1 MKNEITFE
9 QFLHRCGHTLQ
20 TVKSYLFANKVF
32 MIDNPTPEYFKYRDI
47 VEYLN
52 TKAADYSNSNTK
64 VYLLN
69 GIKKYYDY
77 LLETGKREDHP
88 CRNFFVRN
96 QRNKQV
102 IHQDLFSSKELEL
115 MLEREERYAD
125 LQQRNQV
132 VVSLLIYQ
140 GLHSRE
146 IHNLNLSHIDLDSGT
161 IFIKASPKVSQR
173 HIEINNKQYRLFD
186 RYLNEGRKVL
196 IRDDENKAFVLGKL
210 GTRMS
215 VDDIHYLVSTF
226 KGLFPDRK
234 LTPAT
239 IRQSVI
245 ANWLNEKKLPLE
257 QVQLISGQKWIST
270 TIKYKQVNVDEQRK
284 LMNRFHPLG

>member
-1 MKNEITFE
+1 MTFE
-9 QFLHRCGHTLQ
+9 DYLYKFGHTPK
-20 TVKSYLFANKVF
+20 TVKSYLFANKIF
-32 MIDNPTPEYFKYRDI
+32 MTDNPSPEDFKYKDV

-52 TKAADYSNSNTK
+52 KKVDDYANSNTK

-69 GIKKYYDY
+69 GMKKYYDY
-77 LLETGKREDHP
+77 LLEIGRREDHP

-102 IHQDLFSSKELEL
+102 IHQDLFSTHELEM

-132 VVSLLIYQ
+132 VISLLIYQ

-146 IHNLNLSHIDLDSGT
+146 ISNLNLSNVDLDSGT
-161 IFIKASPKVSQR
+161 IFIRATPKVSQR
-173 HIEINNKQYRLFD
+173 HLEITNKQYRLFD
-186 RYLNEGRKVL
+186 RYLNEGRKAL
-196 IRDDENKAFVLGKL
+196 LRDDNQAFVLGKL

-226 KGLFPDRK
+226 KGLFPDRN

-257 QVQLISGQKWIST
+257 QVQLLSGQKWIST
-270 TIKYKQVNVDEQRK
+270 TIKYKQVNIDEQRK

>member
-1 MKNEITFE
+1 MKNDITFE
-9 QFLHRCGHTLQ
+9 HYLHRYGHTLQ
-20 TVKSYLFANKVF
+20 TVKSYVFANKIF
-32 MIDNPTPEYFKYRDI
+32 MMDNPSPENYKYKDI

-52 TKAADYSNSNTK
+52 KKVADYSNSNTK

-132 VVSLLIYQ
+132 VSSLLIYQ

-146 IHNLNLSHIDLDSGT
+146 IHNLNLSHIDLDSGL

-186 RYLNEGRKVL
+186 RYLHEGRKAL
-196 IRDDENKAFVLGKL
+196 LRDDDNKAFVLGKL

-257 QVQLISGQKWIST
+257 QVQLLSGQKWIST

>member
-1 MKNEITFE
+1 MKKEMTFE
-9 QFLHRCGHTLQ
+9 DYLYKYGHTPK
-20 TVKSYLFANKVF
+20 TVKSYLFANKIF
-32 MIDNPTPEYFKYRDI
+32 MTDNPNPEEFKYKDI

-52 TKAADYSNSNTK
+52 KKVSDYANSNTK
-64 VYLLN
+64 VYILN
-69 GIKKYYDY
+69 GMKKYYDY
-77 LLETGKREDHP
+77 LLETGRREDHP

-102 IHQDLFSSKELEL
+102 IHQDLFSTHELEM

-132 VVSLLIYQ
+132 VISLLIYQ

-146 IHNLNLSHIDLDSGT
+146 ISNLNLSNVDLDSGT
-161 IFIKASPKVSQR
+161 IFIRATPKVSQR
-173 HIEINNKQYRLFD
+173 HLEITNKQYRLFD
-186 RYLNEGRKVL
+186 RYLNEGRKSL
-196 IRDDENKAFVLGKL
+196 LRDDNQAFVLGKL

-215 VDDIHYLVSTF
+215 VDDINYLVSTF
-226 KGLFPDRK
+226 KGLFPDRN
-234 LTPAT
+234 LNPSTV
-239 IRQSVI
+239 RQSVI

-257 QVQLISGQKWIST
+257 QVQLLSGQKWIST
-270 TIKYKQVNVDEQRK
+270 TIKYKQVNIDEQRK

>member
-1 MKNEITFE
+1 MKKQMTFE
-9 QFLHRCGHTLQ
+9 DYLYKYGHTPK
-20 TVKSYLFANKVF
+20 TVKSYLFANKIF
-32 MIDNPTPEYFKYRDI
+32 MTDNPTPEDFKYKDV

-52 TKAADYSNSNTK
+52 KKVGDYANSNTK
-64 VYLLN
+64 VYILN
-69 GIKKYYDY
+69 GMKKYYDY
-77 LLETGKREDHP
+77 LLETGRRDDHP

-102 IHQDLFSSKELEL
+102 IHQDLFSTSELEL

-132 VVSLLIYQ
+132 VISLLIYQ

-146 IHNLNLSHIDLDSGT
+146 ISNLNLSNIDLDSGT
-161 IFIKASPKVSQR
+161 IFIRATPKVSQR
-173 HIEINNKQYRLFD
+173 HLEITNKQYRLFD
-186 RYLNEGRKVL
+186 RYLNEGRKAL
-196 IRDDENKAFVLGKL
+196 LRDDNQAFVLGKL

-226 KGLFPDRK
+226 KGLFPDRN

-257 QVQLISGQKWIST
+257 QVQLLSGQKWIST

>member
-1 MKNEITFE
+1 MTFE
-9 QFLHRCGHTLQ
+9 DYLYKFGHTPK
-20 TVKSYLFANKVF
+20 TVKSYLFANKIF
-32 MIDNPTPEYFKYRDI
+32 MTDNPNPEEFKYKDI

-52 TKAADYSNSNTK
+52 KKVSDYANSNTK
-64 VYLLN
+64 VYILN
-69 GIKKYYDY
+69 GMKKYYDY
-77 LLETGKREDHP
+77 LLETGRREDHP

-102 IHQDLFSSKELEL
+102 IHQDLFSTHELEM

-132 VVSLLIYQ
+132 VISLLIYQ

-146 IHNLNLSHIDLDSGT
+146 ISNLNLSNVDLDSGT
-161 IFIKASPKVSQR
+161 IFIRATPKVSQR
-173 HIEINNKQYRLFD
+173 HLEITNKQYRLFD
-186 RYLNEGRKVL
+186 RYLNEGRKAL
-196 IRDDENKAFVLGKL
+196 LRDDNQAFVLGKL

-226 KGLFPDRK
+226 KGLFPDRN
-234 LTPAT
+234 LTPAN

-257 QVQLISGQKWIST
+257 QVQLLSGQKWIST

>member
-1 MKNEITFE
+1 MKKQMTFE
-9 QFLHRCGHTLQ
+9 DYLYKFGHTPK
-20 TVKSYLFANKVF
+20 TVKSYLFANKIF
-32 MIDNPTPEYFKYRDI
+32 MTDNPSPEDFKYKDI

-52 TKAADYSNSNTK
+52 KKVDDYANSNTK
-64 VYLLN
+64 VYILN
-69 GIKKYYDY
+69 GMKKYYDY
-77 LLETGKREDHP
+77 LLETGRRDDHP

-102 IHQDLFSSKELEL
+102 IHQDLFSTHELEM

-132 VVSLLIYQ
+132 VISLLIYQ

-146 IHNLNLSHIDLDSGT
+146 ISNLNLSNVDLDSGT
-161 IFIKASPKVSQR
+161 IFIRATPKVSQR
-173 HIEINNKQYRLFD
+173 HLEITNKQYRLFD
-186 RYLNEGRKVL
+186 RYLNEGRKAL
-196 IRDDENKAFVLGKL
+196 LRDDNQAFVLGKL

-226 KGLFPDRK
+226 KGLFPDRN

-257 QVQLISGQKWIST
+257 QVQLLSGQKWIST
-270 TIKYKQVNVDEQRK
+270 TIKYKQVNIDEQRK

>member
-1 MKNEITFE
+1 
-9 QFLHRCGHTLQ
+9 
-20 TVKSYLFANKVF
+20 
-32 MIDNPTPEYFKYRDI
+32 
-47 VEYLN
+47 
-52 TKAADYSNSNTK
+52 
-64 VYLLN
+64 
-69 GIKKYYDY
+69 
-77 LLETGKREDHP
+77 
-88 CRNFFVRN
+88 
-96 QRNKQV
+96 
-102 IHQDLFSSKELEL
+102 

>member
-1 MKNEITFE
+1 MKKQMTFE
-9 QFLHRCGHTLQ
+9 DYLYKFGHTPK
-20 TVKSYLFANKVF
+20 TVKSYLFANKIF
-32 MIDNPTPEYFKYRDI
+32 MTDNPSPEDFKYKDV

-52 TKAADYSNSNTK
+52 KKVDDYANSNTK

-69 GIKKYYDY
+69 GMKKYYDY
-77 LLETGKREDHP
+77 LLEIGRRDDHP

-102 IHQDLFSSKELEL
+102 IHQDLFSTSELEL

-132 VVSLLIYQ
+132 VISLLIYQ

-146 IHNLNLSHIDLDSGT
+146 ISNLNLSNVDLDSGT
-161 IFIKASPKVSQR
+161 IFIRATPKVSQR
-173 HIEINNKQYRLFD
+173 HLEITNKQYRLFD
-186 RYLNEGRKVL
+186 RYLNEGRKAL
-196 IRDDENKAFVLGKL
+196 LRDDNQAFVLGKL

-226 KGLFPDRK
+226 KGLFPDRN

-257 QVQLISGQKWIST
+257 QVQLLSGQKWIST

>member
-1 MKNEITFE
+1 MKKQMTFE
-9 QFLHRCGHTLQ
+9 DYLYKFGHTPK
-20 TVKSYLFANKVF
+20 TVKSYLFANKIF
-32 MIDNPTPEYFKYRDI
+32 MTDNPSPEDFKYKDI

-52 TKAADYSNSNTK
+52 KRVDDYANSNTK
-64 VYLLN
+64 VYILN
-69 GIKKYYDY
+69 GMKKYYDY
-77 LLETGKREDHP
+77 LLETGRRDDHP

-102 IHQDLFSSKELEL
+102 IHQDLFSTHELEM

-132 VVSLLIYQ
+132 VISLLIYQ

-146 IHNLNLSHIDLDSGT
+146 ISNLNLSNVDLDSGT
-161 IFIKASPKVSQR
+161 IFIRATPKVSQR
-173 HIEINNKQYRLFD
+173 HLEITNKQYRLFD
-186 RYLNEGRKVL
+186 RYLNEGRKAL
-196 IRDDENKAFVLGKL
+196 LRDDNQAFVLGKL

-226 KGLFPDRK
+226 KGLFPDRN

-257 QVQLISGQKWIST
+257 QVQLLSGQKWIST
-270 TIKYKQVNVDEQRK
+270 TIKYKQVNIDEQRK

>member
-1 MKNEITFE
+1 MTFE
-9 QFLHRCGHTLQ
+9 DYLYKFGHTPK
-20 TVKSYLFANKVF
+20 TVKSYLFANKIF
-32 MIDNPTPEYFKYRDI
+32 MTDNPSPEDFKYKDI

-52 TKAADYSNSNTK
+52 KKVDDYANSNTK
-64 VYLLN
+64 VYILN
-69 GIKKYYDY
+69 GMKKYYDY
-77 LLETGKREDHP
+77 LLETGRRDDHP

-102 IHQDLFSSKELEL
+102 IHQDLFSTHELEM

-132 VVSLLIYQ
+132 VISLLIYQ

-146 IHNLNLSHIDLDSGT
+146 ISNLNLSNVDLDSGT
-161 IFIKASPKVSQR
+161 IFIRATPKVSQR
-173 HIEINNKQYRLFD
+173 HLEITNRQYRLFD
-186 RYLNEGRKVL
+186 RYLNEGRKAL
-196 IRDDENKAFVLGKL
+196 LRDDNQAFVLGKL

-226 KGLFPDRK
+226 KGLFPDRN

-257 QVQLISGQKWIST
+257 QVQLLSGQKWIST
-270 TIKYKQVNVDEQRK
+270 TIKYKQVNIDEQRK

>member
-1 MKNEITFE
+1 MKKQMTFE
-9 QFLHRCGHTLQ
+9 DYLYKFGHTPK
-20 TVKSYLFANKVF
+20 TVKSYLFANKIF
-32 MIDNPTPEYFKYRDI
+32 MTDNPSPEDFKYKDV

-52 TKAADYSNSNTK
+52 KKVDDYANSNTK

-69 GIKKYYDY
+69 GMKKYYDY
-77 LLETGKREDHP
+77 LLEIGRREDHP

-102 IHQDLFSSKELEL
+102 IHQDLFSTHELEM

-132 VVSLLIYQ
+132 VISLLIYQ

-146 IHNLNLSHIDLDSGT
+146 ISNLNLSNVDLDSGT
-161 IFIKASPKVSQR
+161 IFIRATPKVSQR
-173 HIEINNKQYRLFD
+173 HLEITNKQYRLFD
-186 RYLNEGRKVL
+186 RYLNEGRKAL
-196 IRDDENKAFVLGKL
+196 LRDDNQAFVLGKL

-226 KGLFPDRK
+226 KGLFPDRN

-257 QVQLISGQKWIST
+257 QVQLLSGQKWIST
-270 TIKYKQVNVDEQRK
+270 TIKYKQVNIDEQRK

>member
-1 MKNEITFE
+1 MTFE
-9 QFLHRCGHTLQ
+9 DYLYKYGHTPK
-20 TVKSYLFANKVF
+20 TVKSYLFANKIF
-32 MIDNPTPEYFKYRDI
+32 MTDNPNPEEFKYKDI

-52 TKAADYSNSNTK
+52 KKVSDYANSNTK
-64 VYLLN
+64 VYILN
-69 GIKKYYDY
+69 GMKKFYDY
-77 LLETGKREDHP
+77 LLETGRREDHP

-102 IHQDLFSSKELEL
+102 IHQDLFSTHELEM

-132 VVSLLIYQ
+132 VISLLIYQ

-146 IHNLNLSHIDLDSGT
+146 ISNLNLSNVDLDSGT
-161 IFIKASPKVSQR
+161 IFIRATPKVSQR
-173 HIEINNKQYRLFD
+173 HLEITNKQYRLFD
-186 RYLNEGRKVL
+186 RYLNEGRKSL
-196 IRDDENKAFVLGKL
+196 LRDDNQAFVLGKL

-215 VDDIHYLVSTF
+215 VDDINYLVSTF
-226 KGLFPDRK
+226 KGLFPDRN
-234 LTPAT
+234 LNPSTV
-239 IRQSVI
+239 RQSVI

-257 QVQLISGQKWIST
+257 QVQLLSGQKWIST
-270 TIKYKQVNVDEQRK
+270 TIKYKQVNIDEQRK

>member
-1 MKNEITFE
+1 MTFE
-9 QFLHRCGHTLQ
+9 DYLYKFGHTPK
-20 TVKSYLFANKVF
+20 TVKSYLFANKIF
-32 MIDNPTPEYFKYRDI
+32 MTDNPSPEDFKYKDI

-52 TKAADYSNSNTK
+52 KKVDDYANSNTK
-64 VYLLN
+64 VYILN
-69 GIKKYYDY
+69 GMKKYYDY
-77 LLETGKREDHP
+77 LLETGRRDDHP

-102 IHQDLFSSKELEL
+102 IHQDLFSTHELEM

-132 VVSLLIYQ
+132 VISLLIYQ

-146 IHNLNLSHIDLDSGT
+146 ISNLNLSNVDLDSGT
-161 IFIKASPKVSQR
+161 IFIRATPKVSQR
-173 HIEINNKQYRLFD
+173 HLEITNKQYRLFD
-186 RYLNEGRKVL
+186 RYLNEGRKAL
-196 IRDDENKAFVLGKL
+196 LRDDNQAFVLGKL

-226 KGLFPDRK
+226 KGLFPDRN

-257 QVQLISGQKWIST
+257 QVQLLSGQKWIST
-270 TIKYKQVNVDEQRK
+270 TIKYKQVNIDEQRK

>member
-1 MKNEITFE
+1 MKNDITFE
-9 QFLHRCGHTLQ
+9 HYLHRYGHTLQ
-20 TVKSYLFANKVF
+20 TVKSYVFANKIF
-32 MIDNPTPEYFKYRDI
+32 MMDNPSPENYKYKDI

-52 TKAADYSNSNTK
+52 KKVDDYSNSNTK

-132 VVSLLIYQ
+132 VTSLLIYQ

-146 IHNLNLSHIDLDSGT
+146 IHNLNLSHIDLDSGL

-186 RYLNEGRKVL
+186 RYLHEGRKAL
-196 IRDDENKAFVLGKL
+196 LRDDDNNAFVLGKL

-257 QVQLISGQKWIST
+257 QVQLLSGQKWIST

>member
-1 MKNEITFE
+1 MTFE
-9 QFLHRCGHTLQ
+9 DYLYKFGHTPK
-20 TVKSYLFANKVF
+20 TVKSYLFANKIF
-32 MIDNPTPEYFKYRDI
+32 MTDNPSPEDFKYKDV

-52 TKAADYSNSNTK
+52 KKVDDYANSNTK

-69 GIKKYYDY
+69 GMKKYYDY
-77 LLETGKREDHP
+77 LLEIGRRDDHP

-102 IHQDLFSSKELEL
+102 IHQDLFSTSELEL

-132 VVSLLIYQ
+132 VISLLIYQ

-146 IHNLNLSHIDLDSGT
+146 ISNLNLSNVDLDSGT
-161 IFIKASPKVSQR
+161 IFIRATPKVSQR
-173 HIEINNKQYRLFD
+173 HLEITNKQYRLFD
-186 RYLNEGRKVL
+186 RYLNEGRKAL
-196 IRDDENKAFVLGKL
+196 LRDDNQAFVLGKL

-226 KGLFPDRK
+226 KGLFPDRN

-257 QVQLISGQKWIST
+257 QVQLLSGQKWIST